1 MLLRDSWAGKVGR
14 LGFSGGIP
22 LALALA
28 FILLLSY
35 RVWQP
40 LTSGG
45 YFQMHDDAPAAFIY
59 EMDRCFQ
66 DGQIPC
72 RWAQDLAAG
81 SGAPLFNLQA
91 PLAYY
96 AGELIHVAG
105 FSMLASVKI
114 TFVLGFLIAGSL
126 MFLLAR
132 EFWGNIG
139 GVVSAAFFLYAPYQ
153 ALDVYVGGKLAEQW
167 AIAFVPGVLWGIYK
181 VVREGKFHH
190 VLLLSL
196 FISLLLLSHNLMVLI
211 FVPVAL
217 VWAVTLLAQARTR
230 QGACLLALSGLWGL
244 GLAAFFI
251 LPVIF
256 EMGLTKAEAQTAGYF
271 DYHRHFVDFNQL
283 FISRF
288 WGFGLSEPGPNDG
301 LSFQIGWLHWGMAG
315 IAVLVAP
322 LLWRKSR
329 VAFWATLAIL
339 ALFWLSVFM
348 MTGSSVFIWEAV
360 PQLKWLQFPWR
371 LLALAI
377 FACSFL
383 AGSLFALL
391 RDRGVLPLALSLA
404 LIAGVVLLNQQFFKA
419 LTYDTTDEEKF
430 TAANF
435 PHLFDRYHA
444 YVPTASQVYPVA
456 APAKVQV
463 LKGTAEVSGISQ
475 GSDSL
480 AFSMTSQD
488 EATIRAAVIDYP
500 NWRVRVDGKT
510 VSHDHANAQ
519 GLITFDVPPG
529 SHEVSLQLEN
539 STIRTVA
546 DYLSI
551 AAWAAF
557 VLTWL
562 LWITAGRWRRL
573 LPGPG
578 RRLLGRLP
586 VKRQ

>member
-1 MLLRDSWAGKVGR
+1 MLLGDSWARGVGQLR
-14 LGFSGGIP
+14 FSRGIP
-22 LALALA
+22 LALTLA

-35 RVWQP
+35 RAWQP

-45 YFQMHDDAPAAFIY
+45 YFQMHDDAPAAFLF
-59 EMDRCFQ
+59 EMDKCFQ

-72 RWAQDLAAG
+72 RWAQDLASG

-96 AGELIHVAG
+96 VGELIHLSGV
-105 FSMLASVKI
+105 SILDSVKV
-114 TFVLGFLIAGSL
+114 TFVLGFLLAGYL

-132 EFWGNIG
+132 EFWGNLG
-139 GVVSAAFFLYAPYQ
+139 GMVSAAFYLYAPYQ

-190 VLLLSL
+190 ALLLSL
-196 FISLLLLSHNLMVLI
+196 FLSLLLLSHNVIVLI
-211 FVPVAL
+211 FVPVGL
-217 VWAVTLLAQARTR
+217 IWATTLLSQGGARQR
-230 QGACLLALSGLWGL
+230 VPLLLLSGLWGL

-256 EMGLTKAEAQTAGYF
+256 EMGLTKAEAVTTGYF

-288 WGFGLSEPGPNDG
+288 WGFGLSEPGPDDG

-339 ALFWLSVFM
+339 ALFWLSIFM
-348 MTGSSVFIWEAV
+348 MTERSVFIWEAI

-391 RDRGVLPLALSLA
+391 KNRGVLPVALSLA
-404 LIAGVVLLNQQFFKA
+404 LIAGVILLNQEFFKA
-419 LTYDTTDEEKF
+419 LTYVTTDEEKF
-430 TAANF
+430 AAANF
-435 PHLFDRYHA
+435 PHLFDRYHS

-463 LKGTAEVSGISQ
+463 LKGTAVVSGISQ

-480 AFSMTSQD
+480 TFAMTSQG
-488 EATIRAAVIDYP
+488 EATVRAAVIDYP
-500 NWRVRVDGKT
+500 NWRVRVDDRT
-510 VSHDHANAQ
+510 VSHDHANEQ
-519 GLITFDVPPG
+519 GLITFRVPRG
-529 SHEVSLQLEN
+529 SHEISVKLEN
-539 STIRTVA
+539 TPIRTVA
-546 DYLSI
+546 NYLSI

-557 VLTWL
+557 VFSWL
-562 LWITAGRWRRL
+562 LWMTGGRWRGL

-578 RRLLGRLP
+578 RRLLGWP
-586 VKRQ
+586 TVKRQ